1 MFKMH
6 SNKDEE
12 LWTPQLNHV
21 VLINSFSELCQA
33 HRGQGKK
40 NMIWNSYTNDY
51 GFAFLWWC
59 FYSKWILYEHWVS
72 KITSCPGSLLEFI
85 HIHITKWGYSQYYW
99 LMYVGLFLAYLL
111 QYPTD
116 KIINKMPLGPW
127 RVCQDH
133 WKVTLT

>member
-51 GFAFLWWC
+51 GFAFL
-59 FYSKWILYEHWVS
+59 
-72 KITSCPGSLLEFI
+72 
-85 HIHITKWGYSQYYW
+85 
-99 LMYVGLFLAYLL
+99 
-111 QYPTD
+111 
-116 KIINKMPLGPW
+116 
-127 RVCQDH
+127 
-133 WKVTLT
+133 